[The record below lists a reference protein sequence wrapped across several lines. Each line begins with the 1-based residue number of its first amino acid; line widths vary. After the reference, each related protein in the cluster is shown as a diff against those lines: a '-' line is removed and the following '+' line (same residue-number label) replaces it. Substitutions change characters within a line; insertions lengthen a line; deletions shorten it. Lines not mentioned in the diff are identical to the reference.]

1 MIRAN
6 PAALRRLVAG
16 GKELKPFSQPI
27 IGACLKA
34 SNEVNAET
42 AAHNED
48 FGTVLASMQSFRNQE
63 HFGGRLRHDGW
74 GLGDSAW
81 NVCWPPHPS
90 TKETS
95 YLLEGEAT
103 LKIAGQSD

>member
-6 PAALRRLVAG
+6 PAALRRLVVG

-48 FGTVLASMQSFRNQE
+48 FGTALASMQSFRNQE
-63 HFGGRLRHDGW
+63 HFGGRLRHDG
-74 GLGDSAW
+74 
-81 NVCWPPHPS
+81 
-90 TKETS
+90 
-95 YLLEGEAT
+95 
-103 LKIAGQSD
+103 